1 MGMNRSLP
9 VHRQIK
15 LVSYDQATMAIE
27 PDTEAY
33 ICVDV
38 ETTGPIP
45 GDYSMLSIGACT
57 IFEPQR
63 TFYIELKPINQNSI
77 EEAASIHALS
87 LERLMV
93 DGVAPKEA
101 LTRFEAWLVNE
112 AAPNQQPLFVAFN
125 AAFDWMFINY
135 YFYHYLD
142 HNPFG
147 HAAID
152 IKAFY
157 MGMAD
162 VPWSQTSW
170 RFISPKYMTEHSL
183 THHALQDAL
192 DQADMFKKMIEEMH
206 NGNKTTGDDQV

>member
-1 MGMNRSLP
+1 MEVKP
-9 VHRQIK
+9 ET
-15 LVSYDQATMAIE
+15 D
-27 PDTEAY
+27 AY

-77 EEAASIHALS
+77 VEAASIHKLS
-87 LERLMV
+87 LERLV
-93 DGVAPKEA
+93 VEGVAPIEA
-101 LTRFEAWLVNE
+101 LTCFEEWLVNE
-112 AAPNQQPLFVAFN
+112 AAPNRQPLFVAFN

-135 YFYHYLD
+135 YFFHYLG

-147 HAAID
+147 HTAID
-152 IKAFY
+152 IKALY
-157 MGMAD
+157 MGMAG
-162 VPWSQTSW
+162 VPWSHTSW
-170 RFISPKYMTEHSL
+170 RYISPKYTAEHHL

-192 DQADMFKKMIEEMH
+192 DQADIFKKMLDELHKEE
-206 NGNKTTGDDQV
+206 KA